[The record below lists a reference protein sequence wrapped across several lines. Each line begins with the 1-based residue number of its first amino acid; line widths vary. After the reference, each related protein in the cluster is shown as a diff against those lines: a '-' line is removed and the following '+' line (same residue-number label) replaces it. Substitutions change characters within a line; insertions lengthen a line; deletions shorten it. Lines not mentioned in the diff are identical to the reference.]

1 MTTMR
6 FVLVMTFLI
15 LPICTAWPTQA
26 HEGHTHVMGTV
37 TAVSDGRLAV
47 QASGGETVTIQLDRQ
62 TRYRAAGT
70 ATGSGTI
77 RVGDRVVVEVT
88 EEATG
93 LRADEVRYA
102 TPVIGT
108 P

>member
-47 QASGGETVTIQLDRQ
+47 QASGGETVTIQL
-62 TRYRAAGT
+62 
-70 ATGSGTI
+70 
-77 RVGDRVVVEVT
+77 GDRVVVEVT